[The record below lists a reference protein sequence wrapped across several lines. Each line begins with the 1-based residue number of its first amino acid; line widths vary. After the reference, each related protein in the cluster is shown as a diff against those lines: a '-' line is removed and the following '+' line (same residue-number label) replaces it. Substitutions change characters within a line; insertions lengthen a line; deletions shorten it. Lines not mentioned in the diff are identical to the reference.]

1 MPGQK
6 CFGAL
11 SEIAGAG
18 GDTCLIKKAC
28 MRWESKQFWTVVR
41 LDQSVV
47 TSAIPRRTGG
57 RQA

>member
-1 MPGQK
+1 MLRH
-6 CFGAL
+6 L
-11 SEIAGAG
+11 SEIAGVG
-18 GDTCLIKKAC
+18 GDTCLNKKAS

-47 TSAIPRRTGG
+47 TSAIPRRIGG